1 MVKTKFFFLAAC
13 LWVKESYT
21 FNVSTVPGA
30 AAVTDYHMIEWTL
43 LGTAASQTN

>member
-13 LWVKESYT
+13 PWVKESHT
-21 FNVSTVPGA
+21 FNVSTVSGA